1 MDVLRWESRPPLRH
15 PILIA
20 SFEGWND
27 AGEASTLAAKWLST
41 QWEAQ
46 RFATIDPEDF
56 YDFTQARPE
65 VSMSEE
71 GQIGG
76 IDWPANVFEY
86 ATIPGIDRD
95 VVFLHG
101 VEPQLKWRTFCAAVT
116 GVAIALECE
125 LTITVGALLADVP
138 HTRPTRVTGYA
149 LDPSVA
155 ERLKLVR
162 STYEGPTGIVGV
174 LNDAF
179 LHSGL
184 ASASLWATVP
194 HYVSQTQ
201 SPKAAL
207 ALVQRLSELIGT
219 EVDVEELVAATS
231 EYETRVNE
239 LVAEDEDASAY
250 VESLEAEEAQL
261 RIEYDDMT
269 AEDLL
274 SGDFRYSP
282 NTDEES
288 STEAKG
294 PVDGDHLAAEVEK
307 FLRNHEK

>member
-1 MDVLRWESRPPLRH
+1 MDPLRWESRPKLRR

-27 AGEASTLAAKWLST
+27 AGEASTLATKWLST
-41 QWEAQ
+41 QWETQ
-46 RFATIDPEDF
+46 RFASLDPEEF
-56 YDFTQARPE
+56 YDFTQTRPS
-65 VSMSEE
+65 VMMSEE
-71 GQIGG
+71 GQMGG
-76 IDWPANVFEY
+76 IEWPANTFEV
-86 ATIPGIDRD
+86 ATIPGSDRD
-95 VVFLHG
+95 IVFLHG

-116 GVAIALECE
+116 NVAVALECE

-179 LHSGL
+179 LHAGL
-184 ASASLWATVP
+184 DSASLWATVP

-207 ALVQRLSELIGT
+207 ALVQRLSELIGV
-219 EVDVEELVAATS
+219 EVDVEELIEATV

-239 LVAEDEDASAY
+239 LVAEDEDAAAY

-274 SGDFRYSP
+274 AGDYRYAQTP
-282 NTDEES
+282 EDEVV
-288 STEAKG
+288 EAKA
-294 PVDGDHLAAEVEK
+294 PVDGDELAAEVEN
-307 FLRNHEK
+307 FLRNQE